1 MKPYYEHY
9 IRPEARSIKLYGEA
23 SHTTQNKKRK
33 EAKWKFPL
41 CFPLFLCQAVQLEI
55 KKNIKS

>member
-23 SHTTQNKKRK
+23 SHTTQNKKKKRSK
-33 EAKWKFPL
+33 M
-41 CFPLFLCQAVQLEI
+41 EI
-55 KKNIKS
+55 STFFMSSCTA